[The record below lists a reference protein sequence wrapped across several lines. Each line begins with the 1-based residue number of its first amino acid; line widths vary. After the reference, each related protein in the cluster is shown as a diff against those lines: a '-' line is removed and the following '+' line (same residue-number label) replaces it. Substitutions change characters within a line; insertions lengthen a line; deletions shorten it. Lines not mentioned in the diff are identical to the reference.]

1 MSFLFHYYCNN
12 KKDKLKPRANVF
24 LTGNLKSF
32 TLQFNEKIVKQVQIE
47 NPYIYGGKFEIKDKI
62 LPVIRRCDCSAYLD
76 PLNVLLSQPLL
87 SPSES
92 PQTT

>member
-1 MSFLFHYYCNN
+1 MLQFNN
-12 KKDKLKPRANVF
+12 KKNKLKPRANVF
-24 LTGNLKSF
+24 LAGNLKSF
-32 TLQFNEKIVKQVQIE
+32 THCNLTKKIVKQVEIE
-47 NPYIYGGKFEIKDKI
+47 NSYIYGGKFEIKDKI

>member
-1 MSFLFHYYCNN
+1 MLKVLMNVVLCN
-12 KKDKLKPRANVF
+12 
-24 LTGNLKSF
+24 LTR
-32 TLQFNEKIVKQVQIE
+32 KIVKQVKIE
-47 NPYIYGGKFEIKDKI
+47 NFYIYGGKFEIKDKI

>member
-1 MSFLFHYYCNN
+1 MLILCLSYFITTLTA

-47 NPYIYGGKFEIKDKI
+47 NSYISGGKFEIKDKI
-62 LPVIRRCDCSAYLD
+62 FTCNSSMRLFRVSRSAERFVISAI
-76 PLNVLLSQPLL
+76 VKSV
-87 SPSES
+87 
-92 PQTT
+92 